1 MPDMQRKFGGNDER
15 SVNNFHAGAFPVLR
29 AAVPLWYNG
38 LKEKRTMR
46 PSPAGDGL
54 YREEV
59 FTHLRRKLP
68 MKLHFYGADRCVTG
82 SCHCLEINGKKI
94 LIDCGLQQGR
104 DEMDNRYL
112 AFAPGNI
119 DILLVTHAHIDH
131 TGRIPLLVK
140 NGFHGRILTTR
151 LTADLMKI
159 MLLDSAHIQESDA
172 EYENRKGE
180 RAGRDPVEPLYTE
193 QDALDVFKYVTT
205 CEYGEKIDLCEGVS
219 AVFTDAGHLLGS
231 ASITLELEEVGVHKT
246 VVFSGDIGNVD
257 QPIIRDPQLLKKA
270 DYVVM
275 ESTYGDRNH
284 TEVWSYTDELAEI
297 IDETLG
303 KGGNVVIPSF
313 AVGRTQELLY
323 FIREIKDQKLVKS
336 TPNFPVYIDSP
347 LAKSATTVFCGDLHG
362 YLDEQALEL
371 VKDGT
376 HMFTFPNL
384 NLVESSEESKMLNMD
399 TTPKV
404 IISASG
410 MCDAGRIRHHLKHNL
425 WRANSAVVFVGFQS
439 PGTLGRRLLDGV
451 EKVKLFGEEIAVKA
465 KIVNFQG
472 LSSHADHDHLIE
484 WIKAFDPKPAH
495 VFVVH
500 GDADVAPVF
509 ADELCSLGFS
519 AHAAK
524 FTESYD
530 LAAGAMLS
538 EGYISERKRTMQASR
553 ADNLYGKLLAAGEAL
568 LELIRRFKGRS
579 NKEIAAFTGQIT
591 ALIDRFQ

>member
-1 MPDMQRKFGGNDER
+1 
-15 SVNNFHAGAFPVLR
+15 
-29 AAVPLWYNG
+29 
-38 LKEKRTMR
+38 
-46 PSPAGDGL
+46 
-54 YREEV
+54 
-59 FTHLRRKLP
+59 

-94 LIDCGLQQGR
+94 LVDCGLQQGR
-104 DEMDNRYL
+104 DELDNRYL

-180 RAGRDPVEPLYTE
+180 RAGREHVDPLYTE

-205 CEYGEKIDLCEGVS
+205 CEYKEKVDLCEGVS

-231 ASITLELEEVGVHKT
+231 ASITLELEENGVHKT
-246 VVFSGDIGNVD
+246 IVFSGDIGNVD

-347 LAKSATTVFCGDLHG
+347 LAKAATTVFCGDLHG

-399 TTPKV
+399 STPKV

-425 WRANSAVVFVGFQS
+425 WRPECTVVFVGYQGE
-439 PGTLGRRLLDGV
+439 GTLGRSLLEGA
-451 EKVKLFGEEIAVKA
+451 KNVKLFGEEIAVHA

-472 LSSHADHDHLIE
+472 LSSHADRDHLLAWIAD
-484 WIKAFDPKPAH
+484 IKAPKPQH
-495 VFVVH
+495 VFIVH
-500 GDADVAPVF
+500 GDREVAPYF
-509 ADELCSLGFS
+509 AESVEKLGFT
-519 AHAAK
+519 AHAPQY
-524 FTESYD
+524 TEVYD
-530 LAAGAMLS
+530 LI
-538 EGYISERKRTMQASR
+538 EDKIVEPGYLPERKAKAVGGQKV
-553 ADNLYGKLLAAGEAL
+553 NAAYERLVAL
-568 LELIRRFKGRS
+568 GQRLVDVIRRSKGRD
-579 NKEIAAFTGQIT
+579 NKTLSRWAEQ
-591 ALIDRFQ
+591 LRQLLDKWEE